1 MVELYPTQLL
11 LQLNLK
17 TKSIINDV
25 LLEIIYTK
33 LLEVTLTQE
42 LIKKGVIVIKTIL
55 VFLMDKNVDF
65 YFLIAKFEIL
75 VNLN

>member
-17 TKSIINDV
+17 TKSIINYV

-33 LLEVTLTQE
+33 LLEVTLTPE

-65 YFLIAKFEIL
+65 A
-75 VNLN
+75 